1 MHLVTDPISKF
12 TPLGI
17 EISNKSS
24 PNEVKELIELDIV
37 IMATGF
43 DPVGSFASAFDMGGD
58 ISFDKDKELFLNAPK
73 AYLGSCLVREEDM
86 TIDHVLLVL
95 LMIQWC

>member
-1 MHLVTDPISKF
+1 M
-12 TPLGI
+12 
-17 EISNKSS
+17 
-24 PNEVKELIELDIV
+24 KELIELDIV

-58 ISFDKDKELFLNAPK
+58 ISFDKDKELFHNAPK

-86 TIDHVLLVL
+86 TIDRVLLVL
-95 LMIQWC
+95 IMI

>member
-1 MHLVTDPISKF
+1 MTDPISKF

-24 PNEVKELIELDIV
+24 PNEIKEHIELDIV
-37 IMATGF
+37 VMATGF

-58 ISFDKDKELFLNAPK
+58 ISFNKDKELFYNAPK
-73 AYLGSCLVREEDM
+73 AYLGSCLVREEEM
-86 TIDHVLLVL
+86 TIDHAVLPL
-95 LMIQWC
+95 LMI

>member
-58 ISFDKDKELFLNAPK
+58 ISFDKDKELFYNAPK
-73 AYLGSCLVREEDM
+73 AYLGSCLVREGDM
-86 TIDHVLLVL
+86 TIDHVRLAL
-95 LMIQWC
+95 LMV

>member
-1 MHLVTDPISKF
+1 MTHPISKF

-24 PNEVKELIELDIV
+24 PNEIKEHIELDIV
-37 IMATGF
+37 VMATGF

-58 ISFDKDKELFLNAPK
+58 ISFDKDKELFHNAPK
-73 AYLGSCLVREEDM
+73 AYLGSFLVREEDL
-86 TIDHVLLVL
+86 TIYHVRLGL
-95 LMIQWC
+95 LMNQWC

>member
-1 MHLVTDPISKF
+1 MTDPISKF

-24 PNEVKELIELDIV
+24 PNEIKEHIELDIV
-37 IMATGF
+37 VMATGF

-58 ISFDKDKELFLNAPK
+58 ISFDKDKELFHNAPK
-73 AYLGSCLVREEDM
+73 AYLGSCLVREEEM
-86 TIDHVLLVL
+86 TIDHVLLEP

>member
-17 EISNKSS
+17 EISSTSS

-58 ISFDKDKELFLNAPK
+58 ISFDKDQELFHNAPK
-73 AYLGSCLVREEDM
+73 AYLGSCLVREEEM
-86 TIDHVLLVL
+86 TIDHVLLEL
-95 LMIQWC
+95 FTI

>member
-17 EISNKSS
+17 EISSTSS

-43 DPVGSFASAFDMGGD
+43 DPVGSFASAFDMAGD
-58 ISFDKDKELFLNAPK
+58 ISFDKDKELFYNAPK
-73 AYLGSCLVREEDM
+73 AYLGSCLVREEEM
-86 TIDHVLLVL
+86 TIDHVLLAL
-95 LMIQWC
+95 PMI

>member
-1 MHLVTDPISKF
+1 MTDPISRL

-24 PNEVKELIELDIV
+24 PNEIKEHIELDIV
-37 IMATGF
+37 VMATGF

-58 ISFDKDKELFLNAPK
+58 ISFDKDKELFHNAPK
-73 AYLGSCLVREEDM
+73 AYLGSCLVKEEIT
-86 TIDHVLLVL
+86 TIAHVLLVL
-95 LMIQWC
+95 LMI